1 MLPAG
6 FQLCSYQW
14 RCPTTGVSLSAR
26 FGIDVAL
33 ADSIE
38 KRFGVPPHMQV
49 GGNQVR
55 IGGQD
60 DLRLLSARGIVV
72 DGMGLRVDYSGIASG
87 SASVLVPLAQ
97 HLISQVGVG
106 ADTRAKVAAIVG
118 LAQATRYEI
127 PEDSEDGTGKL
138 SFRTPLAMLARGAGD
153 CDSKVC
159 LAAAMIRSVGL
170 AKVALVSGRQHA
182 LLGVAIPTRSGD
194 AAIGLDG
201 TTFVVTEAT
210 ALVPIGSCGSDEV
223 AYGSAFRALAI

>member
-1 MLPAG
+1 MLPSG
-6 FQLCSYQW
+6 FRLCCYQW

-38 KRFGVPPHMQV
+38 NRFGIPPHMQAA
-49 GGNQVR
+49 GNQVR
-55 IGGQD
+55 IGSQN
-60 DLRLLSARGIVV
+60 DLALLAARGIVV
-72 DGMGLRVDYSGIASG
+72 DGNGLRVDYAGIASG
-87 SASVLVPLAQ
+87 SAAVLVPLAQ
-97 HLISQVGVG
+97 HLISQMGAG

-118 LAQATRYEI
+118 LAQAIRYEI
-127 PEDSEDGTGKL
+127 PEDSADGTCKL

-159 LAAAMIRSVGL
+159 LAASMIRSVGL
-170 AKVALVSGRQHA
+170 AKVALVAGRQHA

-201 TTFVVTEAT
+201 TAYVVTEAT

-223 AYGSAFRALAI
+223 AHGSSFRALAI